1 MFKNLLLD
9 ELRENRDLMK
19 KGDGDSSSGS
29 DDAPS
34 EDNMQPDE
42 IVKVLPVVDKKTK
55 NDLAKLKKVKEKE
68 LKEQK
73 SKAKLPQTKD
83 AKPAAVEP
91 VKKLPQPQERK
102 TIVAATKELDRPDIK
117 KDEKEKK
124 PKPVMVDA

>member
-73 SKAKLPQTKD
+73 SKAKLP
-83 AKPAAVEP
+83 
-91 VKKLPQPQERK
+91 
-102 TIVAATKELDRPDIK
+102 
-117 KDEKEKK
+117 
-124 PKPVMVDA
+124 

>member
-1 MFKNLLLD
+1 MD

-34 EDNMQPDE
+34 EDNLKPDE

-55 NDLAKLKKVKEKE
+55 ADLAKQKKVKEKE

-73 SKAKLPQTKD
+73 SKKNLNIGAKNGRPEESKLPQT
-83 AKPAAVEP
+83 
-91 VKKLPQPQERK
+91 RK
-102 TIVAATKELDRPDIK
+102 TIVAPVKEEKIEHTKKEEEK
-117 KDEKEKK
+117 KSTK
-124 PKPVMVDA
+124 PKPVMVDACT

>member
-1 MFKNLLLD
+1 VKQEGGSIYKNLLLD

-42 IVKVLPVVDKKTK
+42 IVKILPMVDKKTR
-55 NDLAKLKKVKEKE
+55 NDLAKQKKLKEKE

-73 SKAKLPQTKD
+73 TKD

-91 VKKLPQPQERK
+91 VKKLPQP
-102 TIVAATKELDRPDIK
+102 
-117 KDEKEKK
+117 
-124 PKPVMVDA
+124 